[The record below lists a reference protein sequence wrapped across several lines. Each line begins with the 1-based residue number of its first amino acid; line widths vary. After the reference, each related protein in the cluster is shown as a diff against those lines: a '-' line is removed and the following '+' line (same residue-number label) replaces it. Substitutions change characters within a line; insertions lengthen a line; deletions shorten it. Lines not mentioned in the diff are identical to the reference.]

1 MAIVGIFL
9 VFNNIEAYVQ
19 ELNIVD
25 NLYNYYSNY
34 GNTVIAGDFN
44 GSILD
49 RRNTNT
55 RKSDLL
61 RSFVSQHNL
70 SIQNNDFSVEGD
82 TYTFIQKQTTLDY
95 ILFDKYLIYGLQS
108 YKIIEEGSISITSDH
123 LPIVAK
129 FDFKISRYSLKNS
142 SSKHPAWHKATPES
156 LAQYRHRTNNTLR
169 SIATKYDLQNECELD
184 EYIRV
189 LNGIE
194 GDLDNPITEV
204 EVGAWID
211 DATAAAR
218 RIEVRMLSLMLD
230 IGTDI
235 DDRQIANFTNKLLE
249 SQEKYRKEYLQRDDE
264 EYRQENFKSLSKN
277 LRRFMGKLETTQK
290 KALRETMQ
298 DMQRFDAIWLED
310 RQRWLDALAFHL
322 QRKPGWQN
330 EILLAHQRRE
340 DTRSEEYRETYAHN
354 TGVLKKA
361 ISNIINSR
369 SEAQDERMRKEI
381 NALKEDFEALSSEK
395 TPVSWYEEPAVR
407 YRL

>member
-1 MAIVGIFL
+1 MKK
-9 VFNNIEAYVQ
+9 
-19 ELNIVD
+19 
-25 NLYNYYSNY
+25 
-34 GNTVIAGDFN
+34 
-44 GSILD
+44 GSILFVF
-49 RRNTNT
+49 
-55 RKSDLL
+55 LL
-61 RSFVSQHNL
+61 ALLQGCSTQF
-70 SIQNNDFSVEGD
+70 
-82 TYTFIQKQTTLDY
+82 TYNRLDWLISWYMRDY
-95 ILFDKYLIYGLQS
+95 IDFDREQKVLFRQRLEPLL
-108 YKIIEEGSISITSDH
+108 EWH
-123 LPIVAK
+123 
-129 FDFKISRYSLKNS
+129 RY
-142 SSKHPAWHKATPES
+142 E
-156 LAQYRHRTNNTLR
+156 
-169 SIATKYDLQNECELD
+169 ELD

-204 EVGAWID
+204 EVGAWMD